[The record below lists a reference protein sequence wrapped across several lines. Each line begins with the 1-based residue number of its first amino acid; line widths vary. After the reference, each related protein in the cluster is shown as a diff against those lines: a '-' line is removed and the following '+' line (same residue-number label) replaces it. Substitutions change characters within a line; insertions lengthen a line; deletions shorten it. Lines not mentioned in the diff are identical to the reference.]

1 MSEGIEPPIHR
12 FSWWRLILS
21 PACFAAAAVIL
32 ALCLDQT
39 GSNNTIT
46 WTANQARA
54 LMFFLFGPAIGL
66 LLGLGVGLV
75 VRRPFSGALIGLLV
89 PVLFDAAIIGYSWL

>member
-12 FSWWRLILS
+12 FSWWRILLS
-21 PACFAAAAVIL
+21 MACFAGAAVIL
-32 ALCLDQT
+32 AICLNQD
-39 GSNNTIT
+39 GSDNTIT

-54 LMFFLFGPAIGL
+54 LMLFLFGPAIGL

-75 VRRPFSGALIGLLV
+75 VRRPFSGAFIGLLV
-89 PVLFDAAIIGYSWL
+89 PVLIDAAIIGSSWL